1 MDIKESSIKTLSDKT
16 ECKDAVTSLVHQADR
31 HVALFTQQLEPL
43 LYNHSDICAV
53 LSRLARKNKLSTI
66 RILTLNSRT
75 VMSEGHCLITLAQR
89 LSSFIQIRNPHTPEL
104 QRFTESWLIIDDYSM
119 CRITNPDRYEG
130 KLIENNRLEI
140 RSQLDL
146 FNHIWE
152 NSLPDP
158 NVRQLNI

>member
-1 MDIKESSIKTLSDKT
+1 MDSKESSTRLLSDKG
-16 ECKDAVTSLVHQADR
+16 ECKDAVASMIQQAER

-43 LYNHSDICAV
+43 LYNHSEVCDV

-66 RILTLNSRT
+66 RILTLNSRN
-75 VMSEGHCLITLAQR
+75 VLSEGHCLITLAQR
-89 LSSFIQIRNPHTPEL
+89 LSSFIQIRNPQTPEL
-104 QRFTESWLIIDDYSM
+104 QRFNESWLIVDDHSM

-140 RSQLDL
+140 RSQLEL
-146 FNHIWE
+146 FNHAWE
-152 NSLPDP
+152 NSSPDP

>member
-1 MDIKESSIKTLSDKT
+1 MDSKESSTRILSDKS
-16 ECKDAVTSLVHQADR
+16 ECKDAVASMVKQADR

-43 LYNHSDICAV
+43 LYNHSEVCDV

-66 RILTLNSRT
+66 RILTLNSRN

-89 LSSFIQIRNPHTPEL
+89 LSSFIQIRNPQTPEL
-104 QRFTESWLIIDDYSM
+104 QRFNESWLIVDDHSM

-140 RSQLDL
+140 RNQLEF
-146 FNHIWE
+146 FNNAWE
-152 NSLPDP
+152 NSSPDT